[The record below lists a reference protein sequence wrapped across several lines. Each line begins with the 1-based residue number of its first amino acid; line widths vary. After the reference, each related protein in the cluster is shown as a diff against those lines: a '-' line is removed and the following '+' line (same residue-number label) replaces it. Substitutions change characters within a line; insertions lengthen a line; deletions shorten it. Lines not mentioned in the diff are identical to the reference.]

1 MTTLRLV
8 TAAIADARAD
18 ETSEQRV
25 ADVVEVR
32 RR

>member
-8 TAAIADARAD
+8 TAAIADARRE
-18 ETSEQRV
+18 ETTEQRV